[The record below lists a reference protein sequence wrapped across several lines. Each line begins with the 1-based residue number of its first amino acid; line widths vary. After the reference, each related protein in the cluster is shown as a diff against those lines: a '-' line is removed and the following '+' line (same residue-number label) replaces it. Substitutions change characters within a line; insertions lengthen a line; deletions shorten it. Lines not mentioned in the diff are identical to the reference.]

1 MSPSRP
7 SAPPALARLLS
18 RAIDERV
25 TPGGVIEIGD
35 AAGPVWTV
43 AAGRQT
49 YAADAPAVTAAT
61 VYDLASLTKV
71 VATTTLALAHHA
83 SGTLPLDTLVAA
95 RRPEFSQHPAFTVRD
110 LLEHAAGFPAHRP
123 YFRQVAG
130 RAAYLSRIA
139 HEPLAYPPRTRH
151 EYTDL
156 GFILLGALLED
167 AGHAPLDAQFDAF
180 VAEALPGAEMAYRTR
195 PAWAG
200 RVAPA
205 GLCPWR
211 GRMMAGHVH
220 DANAAALGGVAGH
233 AGLFGS
239 ARAVGAFARWFLGL
253 WTGEAAAPGG
263 LPHDLAAAAAR
274 CGTVPG
280 SSRGLGWD
288 TMLPTSSCGTRL
300 STSSI
305 GHTGFTGTSLW
316 IDPARGLY
324 VVCLTNRVH
333 ASDDLDGIRRLRI
346 ALHDAVAEAWDA
358 GAR

>member
-18 RAIDERV
+18 LAIDERV

-156 GFILLGALLED
+156 GFILLGALVED
-167 AGHAPLDAQFDAF
+167 AARAPLDVQFDRFIDDAM
-180 VAEALPGAEMAYRTR
+180 PGAELGFGARAT
-195 PAWAG
+195 WHG
-200 RVAPA
+200 RVAPT
-205 GLCPWR
+205 GVCPWR
-211 GRMMAGHVH
+211 GRVMAGHVH
-220 DANAAALGGVAGH
+220 DANAGALGGVAGH
-233 AGLFGS
+233 AGLFGT
-239 ARAVGAFARWFLGL
+239 AAGVGAFARWWLGL
-253 WTGEAAAPGG
+253 WTGAVGSSRVLSGDLVRQAVHPG
-263 LPHDLAAAAAR
+263 R
-274 CGTVPG
+274 VPG
-280 SSRGLGWD
+280 SSRALGWD

-300 STSSI
+300 STASI

-316 IDPARGLY
+316 IDPLRGLY
-324 VVCLTNRVH
+324 VACLTNRVH
-333 ASDDLDGIRRLRI
+333 ASDDLDGIRMLRV
-346 ALHDAVAEAWDA
+346 AVHDLTAEAWDA
-358 GAR
+358 AGG

>member
-1 MSPSRP
+1 MSAE
-7 SAPPALARLLS
+7 APAALARLLD
-18 RAIDERV
+18 RAVERRV
-25 TPGGVIEIGD
+25 TPGGVVEAGST
-35 AAGPVWTV
+35 AGPRWTM
-43 AAGRQT
+43 ALGRHT
-49 YAADAPAVTAAT
+49 YADDAPGVTPDT

-71 VATTTLALAHHA
+71 IATTTLALRHHGA
-83 SGTLPLDTLVAA
+83 GTLPLDTPVAA
-95 RRPEFSQHPAFTVRD
+95 LRREYARHPPMAVRD

-123 YFRQVAG
+123 YYQRVAG
-130 RAAYLSRIA
+130 RAGYLA
-139 HEPLAYPPRTRH
+139 CLAAEPLAYLPRTRH